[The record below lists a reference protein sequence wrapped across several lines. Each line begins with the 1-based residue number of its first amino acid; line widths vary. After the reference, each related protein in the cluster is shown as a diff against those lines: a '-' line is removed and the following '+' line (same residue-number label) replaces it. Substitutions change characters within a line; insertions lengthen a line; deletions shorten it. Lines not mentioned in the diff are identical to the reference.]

1 MGLLNFKIMN
11 QYPPGVSNGAP
22 PRAGNSWSNFTS
34 SSFSLQPKRRSL
46 RLKDVSIEE
55 PQKNLKMKQKKSA
68 CCVPSTDCCALCP
81 IETRTCKAR
90 GQTQAKGGVLFWLLL
105 IRVII
110 HYLSRVRLF
119 SCWTSDWSGNYCCL
133 QKAPAKPKKAKE
145 VEKAK
150 PEEKAPEA
158 PAENGEAK
166 AEDEVTVRT

>member
-1 MGLLNFKIMN
+1 MK
-11 QYPPGVSNGAP
+11 
-22 PRAGNSWSNFTS
+22 
-34 SSFSLQPKRRSL
+34 
-46 RLKDVSIEE
+46 
-55 PQKNLKMKQKKSA
+55 QKNLHAVFPVLIVVLSA
-68 CCVPSTDCCALCP
+68 P
-81 IETRTCKAR
+81 IETCTCKAR

-119 SCWTSDWSGNYCCL
+119 SCWTSDLSGNYCCL